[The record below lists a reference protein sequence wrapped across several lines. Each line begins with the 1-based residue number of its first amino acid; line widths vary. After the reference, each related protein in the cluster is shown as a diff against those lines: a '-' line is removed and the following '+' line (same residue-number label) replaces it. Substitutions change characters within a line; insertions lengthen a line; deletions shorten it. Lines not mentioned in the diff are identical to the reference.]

1 MTLSEKYSLL
11 VDFIKAE
18 GLDVELQFFLER
30 RIEQECKKKVNRL
43 LKELLKENEEG
54 EIS

>member
-11 VDFIKAE
+11 IEFIKSEA
-18 GLDVELQFFLER
+18 LDVELQFFLEKK
-30 RIEQECKKKVNRL
+30 IEQESKRRVNQL

-54 EIS
+54 EVS